1 MLSQWRNLMNKNKTI
16 SFRVTEEEYDK
27 INNLA
32 QQNKHTMSDYIT
44 RQSLQDSHRN
54 NTDLSIIPDMRT
66 LLSKLEYKILSKK
79 DYIKEMR
86 RLLNGK

>member
-1 MLSQWRNLMNKNKTI
+1 MNKNKTI

-32 QQNKHTMSDYIT
+32 QQNKHTMSDYIA

>member
-1 MLSQWRNLMNKNKTI
+1 MNKNKTI

-32 QQNKHTMSDYIT
+32 QQNKYTMSDYIA

>member
-1 MLSQWRNLMNKNKTI
+1 MNKNKTI
-16 SFRVTEEEYDK
+16 SFRVTEEEYAK

-32 QQNKHTMSDYIT
+32 QQNKYTMSDYIA

>member
-1 MLSQWRNLMNKNKTI
+1 MNKNKTI

-32 QQNKHTMSDYIT
+32 QQNECTMSDYIAL
-44 RQSLQDSHRN
+44 QSLQDSHRN
-54 NTDLSIIPDMRT
+54 NTDLSIIPDIRT